1 MISYAFIWL
10 LVIAFIVIMYII
22 LDGFTLGVGL
32 LFPWIRDT
40 KDRDTMISTVL
51 PVWDGNETWLV
62 FAGAALYAGFPDAF
76 GVLMSALY
84 IPFILLIVGLLFRG
98 VSFEFIHKANK
109 TVHIWEKCFFAG
121 SLMAVIAQGL
131 IVGSYAQGFV
141 IDPQTHDIVAP
152 SIINWF
158 NIFCIFA
165 LIIGYTMLGSARL
178 IKKTFGELQNRFFKV
193 SSLLQWV
200 LLVAVLFVGVSS
212 SFGVFNETRLHLTN
226 HQFIIVFAIVV
237 VLLMV
242 VHAFAIKNKIENLP
256 FMALVGIYIIAYIG
270 FIISDLPYVVPEQM
284 TYMEAKVDDGAFILM
299 LCGAAV
305 LMPLLLFYTAYAYR
319 VFGGKV
325 DGQTHY

>member
-10 LVIAFIVIMYII
+10 LVIAFIIIMYII

-32 LFPWIRDT
+32 LFPWVRNT

-76 GVLMSALY
+76 GILMSALY
-84 IPFILLIVGLLFRG
+84 LPYILLIVGLLFRG

-121 SLMAVIAQGL
+121 SLMAVAAQGL
-131 IVGSYAQGFV
+131 IVGSYVQGFIV
-141 IDPQTHDIVAP
+141 DPQTHDIVVP
-152 SIINWF
+152 SILNWF
-158 NIFCIFA
+158 NVFCIFA

-178 IKKTFGELQNRFFKV
+178 MKKTSGELQEKFFRV
-193 SSLLQWV
+193 STLLQWV
-200 LLVAVLFVGVSS
+200 LLVALLFVGIYS
-212 SFGVFNETRLHLTN
+212 SFGAFNETRLHLAN
-226 HQFIIVFAIVV
+226 LHFIIIFALVV
-237 VLLMV
+237 VLLML
-242 VHAFAIKNKIENLP
+242 VHAIAIKNKIENLP
-256 FMALVGIYIIAYIG
+256 FMALVGIYIISYIG

-299 LCGAAV
+299 LYGAAI
-305 LMPLLLFYTAYAYR
+305 LLPLLLFYTAYAYR

>member
-10 LVIAFIVIMYII
+10 LVIAFVIIMYII
-22 LDGFTLGVGL
+22 LDGFTLGLGL
-32 LFPWIRDT
+32 LFPWIRNS

-62 FAGAALYAGFPDAF
+62 FAGAAIYAGFPDAF

-84 IPFILLIVGLLFRG
+84 LPFILLIVGLLFRG

-109 TVHIWEKCFFAG
+109 TVHVWEKCFFAG

-131 IVGSYAQGFV
+131 IVGSYVQGFV
-141 IDPQTHDIVAP
+141 VDPQTHDIVVP

-165 LIIGYTMLGSARL
+165 LIVGYTMLGSARL
-178 IKKTFGELQNRFFKV
+178 MKKTVGELQDKFFRV

-200 LLVAVLFVGVSS
+200 LLVSVLFVGISS
-212 SFGVFNETRLHLTN
+212 SIGIFDSPRLHLN
-226 HQFIIVFAIVV
+226 NPQFILMFSIVV
-237 VLLMV
+237 VLLMIA
-242 VHAFAIKNKIENLP
+242 HAIAVKNKIENLP
-256 FMALVGIYIIAYIG
+256 FMALVGIYVIAYIG
-270 FIISDLPYVVPEQM
+270 FIISDLPYVVPYQM
-284 TYMEAKVDDGAFILM
+284 TYLDAKVDDGAFVLM
-299 LCGAAV
+299 LYGAAV
-305 LMPLLLFYTAYAYR
+305 LLPLLLFYTAYAYR

-325 DGQTHY
+325 DEKIHY